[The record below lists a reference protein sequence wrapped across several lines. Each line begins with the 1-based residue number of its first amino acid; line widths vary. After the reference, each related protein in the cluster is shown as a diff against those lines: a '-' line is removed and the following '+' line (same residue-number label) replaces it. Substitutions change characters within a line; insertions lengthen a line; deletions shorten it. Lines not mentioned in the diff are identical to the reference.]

1 MFLSRGDGASHERIN
16 DQSGEILGATGYAV
30 PAPGGIL
37 NGVAL
42 ISMIA
47 RRPCPARPTAK
58 IDRLAAT
65 LLAGAASLALA
76 GCAAGIRKP
85 DLTLPAAYEAPPGTQ
100 ALSDEA
106 LDRWWLIFGDKELD
120 KLEEQALKA
129 SPDIKSQRAR
139 LLEAI
144 ATRNS
149 SILQTLPTG
158 SFNGSTNNEH
168 QVILGA
174 PPASLIPPGG
184 NSENDVGNLKVSWE
198 VDFLG
203 ALVDARRVA
212 RADFAATR
220 FNVESARASL
230 VANVADSYFQARGLA
245 IQLADANETVTIE
258 AELLKAATEK
268 FDRGLSPRS
277 DADRIAGDLA
287 RARSQLDGLEA
298 QEHAAQRTLLILI
311 GRGPDPVETLPLKAD
326 VPDPPALPE
335 AVPGEILVR
344 RPDVRE
350 ADERMRSAVIQTKL
364 AKEEL
369 FPNITINPAIGIAR
383 QVMPG
388 VGVASLVPLI
398 LFPQQQTTNSAYWSY
413 GLGVTQPVLDIPR
426 LLQDA
431 NAQSARA
438 EQAVVAYEQV
448 VQQAY
453 GDAENALV
461 ELSSDERRI
470 KILEDGEARARRAY
484 DDERIRY
491 EAGIDDVTSVL
502 SAEQT
507 WETDRSEL
515 TAERVQALRRAVQTY
530 KALGGGWDYQMMK
543 RAP

>member
-1 MFLSRGDGASHERIN
+1 MSHPRPGDFE
-16 DQSGEILGATGYAV
+16 TGF
-30 PAPGGIL
+30 
-37 NGVAL
+37 AL
-42 ISMIA
+42 LSMIGQ
-47 RRPCPARPTAK
+47 RPCLARPSVEF
-58 IDRLAAT
+58 DRLAAT
-65 LLAGAASLALA
+65 LIVGAGALAMA
-76 GCAAGIRKP
+76 GCAAGVRKP
-85 DLTLPAAYEAPPGTQ
+85 DLTLPAAFEAPRGTQ

-120 KLEEQALKA
+120 GLEEQALAA
-129 SPDIKSQRAR
+129 SPDVKSERAR
-139 LLEAI
+139 LKEAM

-158 SFNGSTNNEH
+158 NFNGSTNTEH
-168 QVILGA
+168 QTIIGA

-184 NSENDVGNLKVSWE
+184 VTENDVGNFKVSWE
-198 VDFLG
+198 LDFLG
-203 ALVDARRVA
+203 GLRDARRVA

-220 FNVESARASL
+220 FDIESARASL

-245 IQLADANETVTIE
+245 IQLDDANETVKIE
-258 AELLKAATEK
+258 TELLKTATEK
-268 FDRGLSPRS
+268 FNRGLGPRS
-277 DADRIAGDLA
+277 DPDRIAGDLA
-287 RARSQLDGLEA
+287 QARSQADGLRA

-311 GRGPDPVETLPLKAD
+311 GRGPDPVETLPLQAD
-326 VPDPPALPE
+326 VPDPPPLPQ
-335 AVPGEILVR
+335 AVPGEVLVR

-350 ADERMRSAVIQTKL
+350 ADERMRAAVIQTKL
-364 AKEEL
+364 AKEQL
-369 FPNITINPAIGIAR
+369 FPNLTINPAIGIAH

-413 GLGVTQPVLDIPR
+413 GIGVSQPVLDIPR

-431 NAQSARA
+431 KAQSARA
-438 EQAVVAYEQV
+438 EEAVVAYEQA

-461 ELSSDERRI
+461 ELASDERRI
-470 KILEDGEARARRAY
+470 SILEDGEARARRAY

-491 EAGIDDVTSVL
+491 GAGLDDVTAVL

-507 WETDRSEL
+507 WRTDRSQL
-515 TAERVQALRRAVQTY
+515 TAQRVQALRRAIQTY

-543 RAP
+543 QAP